1 MKSKK
6 AELRPREITLT
17 FSSRNFVAWQKK
29 LDLNYAF
36 LALPESGNSSDRP
49 VPAKD
54 LFQIAS
60 TTHLQLS
67 NIKSSTIESNFSQ
80 EDETQTVLFFVK
92 TQLLNQY
99 QRRPLGYINSTFW
112 RPQDTPLLAL
122 NRSSWDEHQNFPF
135 VGTSTGPKRVGLII
149 NNHDDGAHAFHL
161 HGHNFYV
168 LSSFQATDRYD
179 VPGSYN
185 PYRPNEGPLR
195 GWVNYKNPLR
205 KDTVVVPSMGY
216 VWVTFMADNPGL
228 WLLHCHMMVHQAA
241 GMAAGFHVG
250 TEDDHEHVQ
259 GQETAALQLCN
270 SK

>member
-1 MKSKK
+1 MNDH
-6 AELRPREITLT
+6 L
-17 FSSRNFVAWQKK
+17 QM
-29 LDLNYAF
+29 D
-36 LALPESGNSSDRP
+36 
-49 VPAKD
+49 
-54 LFQIAS
+54 S
-60 TTHLQLS
+60 TTHLHLG
-67 NIKSSTIESNFSQ
+67 NLTSSSIESNFSQ
-80 EDETQTVLFFVK
+80 DDETQTVLFFVK

-99 QRRPLGYINSTFW
+99 QRRPLGFINATFW
-112 RPQDTPLLAL
+112 KPQETPLLAL

-135 VGTSTGPKRVGLII
+135 VSTSAKPKRIDLII

-168 LSSFQATDRYD
+168 LSSFEATDRYD

-185 PYRPNEGPLR
+185 PYRAAEGPLR
-195 GWVNYKNPLR
+195 GWVNYRNPLR

-250 TEDDHEHVQ
+250 VEEDHEHIQ
-259 GQETAALQLCN
+259 GQEIAALQLCA